1 MKGIITIII
10 IIAIVVVGYLMLK
23 GDEVTNVDV
32 TTPTAEEV
40 VVEDVTADTA
50 VVEEGTTEEVVE

>member
-1 MKGIITIII
+1 MKGLITIII